1 MIFYGEFSPF
11 FKHRKGP
18 SIVIIFL
25 ISQHGC
31 QLLAMIFQEQN
42 FILLVGYFL
51 PCYMQYT
58 AYLNNK
64 GIYHEATY
72 SN

>member
-18 SIVIIFL
+18 SIVLNNF

-31 QLLAMIFQEQN
+31 QMLTMIFQGKN
-42 FILLVGYFL
+42 FTLLVGYFL

-58 AYLNNK
+58 TYSNNK
-64 GIYHEATY
+64 GISHEATY